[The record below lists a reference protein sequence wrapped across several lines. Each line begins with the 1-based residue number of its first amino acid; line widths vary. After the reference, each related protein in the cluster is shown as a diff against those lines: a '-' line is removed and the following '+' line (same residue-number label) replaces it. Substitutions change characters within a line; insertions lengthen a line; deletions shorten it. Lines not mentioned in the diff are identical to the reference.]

1 MKLAMLILLPL
12 MVAACGGGAANQD
25 NRRAVERCGAH
36 DPYMRNVD
44 ESRRT
49 EAQAA
54 AGVIHRQVRYAAVK
68 AGNPRGLY
76 DSLQGHL
83 DAGKLAKIGMTEGD
97 LKGSNYEAGDYKLS
111 FYGKKLTI
119 EAVKPGQAGYTAG
132 EYDVP

>member
-1 MKLAMLILLPL
+1 MRNCLLVLPL
-12 MVAACGGGAANQD
+12 LLCACGAGSNSAD
-25 NRRAVERCGAH
+25 NTRAVEREGAH

-68 AGNPRGLY
+68 AGNPKGLY

-83 DAGKLAKIGMTEGD
+83 DAGKLAKIGMSESD
-97 LKGSNYEAGDYKLS
+97 LQGSNYVASDYKLS
-111 FYGKKLTI
+111 FYGKKMTI